1 MSVLADH
8 RFRLENAAFIAWNI
22 DDSRCPQVAAMVSLE
37 ELPKASL
44 AKLAASVKDA
54 AAIRYGHSMA
64 TSIMYS
70 LCSPVFGN
78 RPKLV
83 RKNTKA
89 AAAEAA
95 AKVAAEAT
103 KVDAMAL

>member
-1 MSVLADH
+1 
-8 RFRLENAAFIAWNI
+8 
-22 DDSRCPQVAAMVSLE
+22 MVSLE
-37 ELPKASL
+37 ELPKASF

-95 AKVAAEAT
+95 AKAAAQVAAEAT